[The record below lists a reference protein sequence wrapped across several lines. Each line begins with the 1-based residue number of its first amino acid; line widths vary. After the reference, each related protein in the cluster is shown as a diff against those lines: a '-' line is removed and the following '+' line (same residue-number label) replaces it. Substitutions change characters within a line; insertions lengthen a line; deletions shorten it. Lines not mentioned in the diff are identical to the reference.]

1 MLIVIGFVVLYVI
14 AISVSMIYDLGYRL
28 ILGLSIL
35 YWIYCFFFKKDP
47 DDKKQEKIET
57 MTTSQKVLNIAFLI
71 FLFVLCFML

>member
-1 MLIVIGFVVLYVI
+1 MGFVVLYVI
-14 AISVSMIYDLGYRL
+14 AISVSVIYDLGYRL

-47 DDKKQEKIET
+47 GDQKQAKIET